1 MSAARASKTR
11 SNRPGWSVTFR
22 HPVRTDSRGHRG
34 LKVRRGLG
42 TVDDAEADRLIGQL
56 NELLEDQ
63 SWWSGDR
70 RTEAERKF
78 SPAVVSAFF
87 DGIEAGSED
96 SEAKRDRI
104 IPLPTK
110 EDGYS
115 HVLFLGTTGAGKT
128 TLLRHVVGS
137 DPVEDRFPSTST
149 AKTTTADIEIITAPG
164 HFRAAVTFMPE
175 HEVRA
180 HIEECLE
187 EACLEAVQS
196 HSDAKVMGAF
206 LQHREQRFRLS
217 YVLGSWTEASIADES
232 EFAFDDQDLTEAEI
246 DESEAVGLEERSRNL
261 LHLHRYLQRIK
272 GSPKKSR
279 KVVANTLGPLL
290 AQRTADDRA
299 AWLELFGNEAFA
311 HKDFPESCSRCHG
324 RHLGSIFH
332 HQCRDD

>member
-1 MSAARASKTR
+1 MVIWVVNSNGRNETQLPDDLLATHNGILHRLENVVPCCGKLLDGPCETCHPRPGTTENNMSAARASKTR
-11 SNRPGWSVTFR
+11 SNRPGWSVAFR

-42 TVDDAEADRLIGQL
+42 TVDDAEADRLIDQL

-87 DGIEAGSED
+87 DGIEAGSEFG
-96 SEAKRDRI
+96 AKRDRI

-164 HFRAAVTFMPE
+164 QFRAAVTFMPE

-196 HSDAKVMGAF
+196 
-206 LQHREQRFRLS
+206 
-217 YVLGSWTEASIADES
+217 I
-232 EFAFDDQDLTEAEI
+232 
-246 DESEAVGLEERSRNL
+246 
-261 LHLHRYLQRIK
+261 
-272 GSPKKSR
+272 
-279 KVVANTLGPLL
+279 
-290 AQRTADDRA
+290 RTR
-299 AWLELFGNEAFA
+299 
-311 HKDFPESCSRCHG
+311 R
-324 RHLGSIFH
+324 
-332 HQCRDD
+332 